1 MKAYYIPSFIMIL
14 TGIISLICACF
25 AIQRSCRQLKFYAFC
40 MLWISIASMVI
51 SLCLYGISLS
61 NRYCLSLDKNAPE
74 YKVECLRTDSYC
86 QAVVSKEIPLSYK
99 FCMECT
105 WGSHSRERCDELIL
119 LNLSHTS

>member
-1 MKAYYIPSFIMIL
+1 MQAYYIPSFIMIL

-25 AIQRSCRQLKFYAFC
+25 AIKHSCRQLKFYAFC

-61 NRYCLSLDKNAPE
+61 NRYCLSLDKNTPE
-74 YKVECLRTDSYC
+74 YKVECLLTNSYC
-86 QAVVSKEIPLSYK
+86 QSVVSKEIPLSYK
-99 FCMECT
+99 FCMECI
-105 WGSHSRERCDELIL
+105 WGSHGREQCEKLIL